1 MGEVRKLQKKLR
13 QIENL
18 EIKISLTPEERFKIS
33 RKAEL
38 RSRLAELQLQLS
50 GPQQTLGI
58 VGDGKK
64 EKMKRQV
71 SLRSSVFVCMGLGD
85 PLQVRPLSQRR
96 QCAVLHLDYSFS
108 SCFLHWHRVDAPG
121 APPSQTPPAS
131 KILKGEDESKAQATP
146 ALAARQRET
155 EGGEAEMGRQ
165 QERTEPAKVSDHGRG
180 ESGGCPDFDEEQ
192 QLRQEEAEFTSLKV
206 SWEKAKFRLRLLEGH
221 NDIVTCVVAVD
232 NLVVSGSRDT
242 TVKVWHVPTATEQK
256 NLGGHTGGVTCLS
269 APPPEYCKRLAWSL
283 SLSNQ
288 ERFILSGS
296 ADCYVKIWALSIGQ
310 CVKSIYT
317 FNAVT
322 ALCFVP
328 EDDGYIITGSDG
340 GKVQAWSWHTFENCQ
355 SINAHQEAVT
365 SIQTQGP
372 LVFSGSSEGG
382 VSVWENRCSRQDPLR
397 LLHHWSGQVT
407 GCDGGTGGRLTLS
420 PRGDRLFLGYGQAWL
435 KILHWRTGTTSR
447 LTNHSSITGVTD
459 CVHQTGGL
467 LIGSCYD
474 LANGDSTLN
483 LFSLPHCRYLASLT
497 WPEAPRILCFAAWTT
512 GSGDHRWVTGGRSLI
527 VWEQLPSSGK
537 QRGDVTV
544 KRDCR
549 LDSCSLESDEDT
561 VDDEETDDYE
571 ADDDDDN
578 DEGGD
583 SLSDGTENGGS
594 GSWLRCVLHSIS
606 PVARPTALVSLLLV
620 ALVTQ
625 PSTCNRDDT
634 EGEEQVDALSVQL
647 SVTAQVTPTP
657 LWAVVWGP
665 TQPLEDETYHF
676 LPSQETDPLYQH
688 GNQQEAS
695 TATSEDW
702 PYPDASMQPRE
713 ETPLESREQEGVED
727 GGTEA
732 EETEPEE
739 VDPQFYVTVTIS
751 SLLILM
757 AVVIIAKLCYDRSCS
772 QHPPPLSRGV
782 APPLSLALPRSLAS
796 EDSRQTLHST
806 SSSFTDRERIP
817 VVNL

>member
-71 SLRSSVFVCMGLGD
+71 
-85 PLQVRPLSQRR
+85 
-96 QCAVLHLDYSFS
+96 
-108 SCFLHWHRVDAPG
+108 VDAPG

-131 KILKGEDESKAQATP
+131 KILKGEEESKAQATP
-146 ALAARQRET
+146 APAARQRET
-155 EGGEAEMGRQ
+155 GGEAEMRRQ
-165 QERTEPAKVSDHGRG
+165 QERTAPAKVSHHSRD
-180 ESGGCPDFDEEQ
+180 ESGGCPDLDKEQ
-192 QLRQEEAEFTSLKV
+192 QLRQEEAEFTSLKA
-206 SWEKAKFRLRLLEGH
+206 SWEKTKFRLRLLEGH

-242 TVKVWHVPTATEQK
+242 TVKVWHVPTATEHK

-283 SLSNQ
+283 SLSDK

-328 EDDGYIITGSDG
+328 EEDGYIITGSDG
-340 GKVQAWSWHTFENCQ
+340 GKVQAWSWHSFENCQ

-365 SIQTQGP
+365 SIQSQGP
-372 LVFSGSSEGG
+372 LVFSGSAEGG
-382 VSVWENRCSRQDPLR
+382 VSVWENRCSNQDPLR

-407 GCDGGTGGRLTLS
+407 GCGGGPGGRLTLS
-420 PRGDRLFLGYGQAWL
+420 PRGDRVFLAYGQAWL

-483 LFSLPHCRYLASLT
+483 LFSLPQCRYLASLT

-512 GSGDHRWVTGGRSLI
+512 GSGDHRWVTGGRNLI

-544 KRDCR
+544 KRDSR
-549 LDSCSLESDEDT
+549 LDSCSLESEEDT
-561 VDDEETDDYE
+561 EDDEETDDYG
-571 ADDDDDN
+571 DDDDDN

-583 SLSDGTENGGS
+583 SRSDGMEDGGS
-594 GSWLRCVLHSIS
+594 GSWLRCVL
-606 PVARPTALVSLLLV
+606 
-620 ALVTQ
+620 Q
-625 PSTCNRDDT
+625 
-634 EGEEQVDALSVQL
+634 
-647 SVTAQVTPTP
+647 
-657 LWAVVWGP
+657 
-665 TQPLEDETYHF
+665 
-676 LPSQETDPLYQH
+676 
-688 GNQQEAS
+688 
-695 TATSEDW
+695 
-702 PYPDASMQPRE
+702 
-713 ETPLESREQEGVED
+713 
-727 GGTEA
+727 
-732 EETEPEE
+732 
-739 VDPQFYVTVTIS
+739 
-751 SLLILM
+751 
-757 AVVIIAKLCYDRSCS
+757 
-772 QHPPPLSRGV
+772 
-782 APPLSLALPRSLAS
+782 
-796 EDSRQTLHST
+796 
-806 SSSFTDRERIP
+806 
-817 VVNL
+817 

>member
-71 SLRSSVFVCMGLGD
+71 E
-85 PLQVRPLSQRR
+85 
-96 QCAVLHLDYSFS
+96 
-108 SCFLHWHRVDAPG
+108 DAPE
-121 APPSQTPPAS
+121 ALPSQTPPAS
-131 KILKGEDESKAQATP
+131 KILKGGEESKAQATP

-155 EGGEAEMGRQ
+155 GGGTATGRQ
-165 QERTEPAKVSDHGRG
+165 QGRTEPAKVSDLCRDSDK
-180 ESGGCPDFDEEQ
+180 EP
-192 QLRQEEAEFTSLKV
+192 QLQQEEAEFTSLKS

-242 TVKVWHVPTATEQK
+242 TVKVWHVPTATEHK

-269 APPPEYCKRLAWSL
+269 APPPEYCKRL
-283 SLSNQ
+283 
-288 ERFILSGS
+288 
-296 ADCYVKIWALSIGQ
+296 GQ

-328 EDDGYIITGSDG
+328 EEDGYIVTGSGVFLRGEQLHVEKLQASDTVKRIIGLSHG

-365 SIQTQGP
+365 SIQ
-372 LVFSGSSEGG
+372 VVSGSAG
-382 VSVWENRCSRQDPLR
+382 VQRLGRGRGVCVWENRCSDRDPLR
-397 LLHHWSGQVT
+397 LLHHWSGLVT
-407 GCDGGTGGRLTLS
+407 GCGGGPGGRLTLS
-420 PRGDRLFLGYGQAWL
+420 PRGDRVFLAYGRAWL
-435 KILHWRTGTTSR
+435 KILHWRTGTMSR

-459 CVHQTGGL
+459 CAHQTGGL

-474 LANGDSTLN
+474 LVNGESSLN
-483 LFSLPHCRYLASLT
+483 LFSLPLCRYLASLT
-497 WPEAPRILCFAAWTT
+497 WPDTPRILCFAAWTT
-512 GSGDHRWVTGGRSLI
+512 GSGDHRWVTGGHNLI

-537 QRGDVTV
+537 QRGDVTAR
-544 KRDCR
+544 RDSR
-549 LDSCSLESDEDT
+549 LESCLLESEGDTEDDEDT
-561 VDDEETDDYE
+561 DDY
-571 ADDDDDN
+571 ADNDGDNDDDANDN
-578 DEGGD
+578 GERRERRPGAEED
-583 SLSDGTENGGS
+583 GGS
-594 GSWLRCVLHSIS
+594 SSWLRCTLHSIS
-606 PVARPTALVSLLLV
+606 PVARLPALRCLVPLLLV
-620 ALVTQ
+620 ALVTE
-625 PSTCNRDDT
+625 PSTCNRDDS

-676 LPSQETDPLYQH
+676 LSSQETDPLHQH
-688 GNQQEAS
+688 GGGQEAG
-695 TATSEDW
+695 TAASEGA
-702 PYPDASMQPRE
+702 PHPDASAQPRE
-713 ETPLESREQEGVED
+713 ETPLESRDQEGEEA

-751 SLLILM
+751 SLLILT
-757 AVVIIAKLCYDRSCS
+757 AVVITAKLCYDRSCS

-806 SSSFTDRERIP
+806 SSSFTDRER
-817 VVNL
+817 

>member
-71 SLRSSVFVCMGLGD
+71 E
-85 PLQVRPLSQRR
+85 
-96 QCAVLHLDYSFS
+96 
-108 SCFLHWHRVDAPG
+108 DAPE
-121 APPSQTPPAS
+121 ALPSQTPPAS
-131 KILKGEDESKAQATP
+131 KILKGEKESKAQATP
-146 ALAARQRET
+146 APAARQRKS
-155 EGGEAEMGRQ
+155 GAEAEIGRQ
-165 QERTEPAKVSDHGRG
+165 QERPEPAKVSDHCRNMSEGI
-180 ESGGCPDFDEEQ
+180 PDFDKDQ
-192 QLRQEEAEFTSLKV
+192 QLRQEEAEFTSLRA

-242 TVKVWHVPTATEQK
+242 TVKVWHVPTATEHK

-283 SLSNQ
+283 SLSDK

-328 EDDGYIITGSDG
+328 EEDGYIITGSDG

-365 SIQTQGP
+365 SIQSQGP
-372 LVFSGSSEGG
+372 LVFSGSAEGG
-382 VSVWENRCSRQDPLR
+382 VSVWENRCWDRDPLR
-397 LLHHWSGQVT
+397 LLHHWSSQVT
-407 GCDGGTGGRLTLS
+407 GCGGGPDGRLTLS
-420 PRGDRLFLGYGQAWL
+420 PRGDRVFLAHGRAWL

-447 LTNHSSITGVTD
+447 LTNHSNITGVTD

-474 LANGDSTLN
+474 LANGESALN
-483 LFSLPHCRYLASLT
+483 LFSVPQCHYLASLT
-497 WPEAPRILCFAAWTT
+497 WPDAPRILCFAAWTT

-527 VWEQLPSSGK
+527 VWEQLSSSGK

-544 KRDCR
+544 KRDSR
-549 LDSCSLESDEDT
+549 LDSCSLESEGDT
-561 VDDEETDDYE
+561 EDDEETDDYE
-571 ADDDDDN
+571 DN
-578 DEGGD
+578 DEGKD
-583 SLSDGTENGGS
+583 SSSAGAEDPGS
-594 GSWLRCVLHSIS
+594 SSWLRCVL
-606 PVARPTALVSLLLV
+606 
-620 ALVTQ
+620 Q
-625 PSTCNRDDT
+625 
-634 EGEEQVDALSVQL
+634 
-647 SVTAQVTPTP
+647 
-657 LWAVVWGP
+657 
-665 TQPLEDETYHF
+665 
-676 LPSQETDPLYQH
+676 
-688 GNQQEAS
+688 
-695 TATSEDW
+695 
-702 PYPDASMQPRE
+702 
-713 ETPLESREQEGVED
+713 
-727 GGTEA
+727 
-732 EETEPEE
+732 
-739 VDPQFYVTVTIS
+739 
-751 SLLILM
+751 
-757 AVVIIAKLCYDRSCS
+757 
-772 QHPPPLSRGV
+772 
-782 APPLSLALPRSLAS
+782 
-796 EDSRQTLHST
+796 
-806 SSSFTDRERIP
+806 
-817 VVNL
+817 